1 MPQRVEVALDRVSG
15 AQVEHRDNDIREHV
29 AGRRDSTAGAS
40 PVGANGYSQLMRQDA
55 GEIEE
60 HLRAASDAILL
71 LLTEIGQ
78 LEQHKRHIPPG
89 EDRFDEVARSV
100 RAVAQ
105 SLAEFTKYQERWGE
119 VATADRDD
127 LATIEQSANAQSLA
141 AILER
146 WRAVERQLD
155 SLQPGT
161 PEAIR
166 LFAEFER
173 IRAEYMAAFRAMSEA

>member
-1 MPQRVEVALDRVSG
+1 
-15 AQVEHRDNDIREHV
+15 
-29 AGRRDSTAGAS
+29 
-40 PVGANGYSQLMRQDA
+40 MRQDA
-55 GEIEE
+55 EEIQE

-78 LEQHKRHIPPG
+78 LEQYKRQIPPG

-100 RAVAQ
+100 RVVAQ
-105 SLAEFTKYQERWGE
+105 SLAEFTEHQETWAGI
-119 VATADRDD
+119 ATADRHD
-127 LATIEQSANAQSLA
+127 LATIEQSAHAEPLA
-141 AILER
+141 AILDR

-155 SLQPGT
+155 GLQPGT

-173 IRAEYMAAFRAMSEA
+173 IRAEYMTAFRMISEASAPADE

>member
-1 MPQRVEVALDRVSG
+1 
-15 AQVEHRDNDIREHV
+15 
-29 AGRRDSTAGAS
+29 
-40 PVGANGYSQLMRQDA
+40 MRQDA

-100 RAVAQ
+100 RAAAQ
-105 SLAEFTKYQERWGE
+105 SLAEFTKYQETWAG

-173 IRAEYMAAFRAMSEA
+173 IRAEYMAAFRTMSEASAPAAAESDPQGRDPR

>member
-1 MPQRVEVALDRVSG
+1 MS
-15 AQVEHRDNDIREHV
+15 
-29 AGRRDSTAGAS
+29 
-40 PVGANGYSQLMRQDA
+40 QDA

-78 LEQHKRHIPPG
+78 LEQHKRRVPPG

-105 SLAEFTKYQERWGE
+105 ALAEFTEQQELWAG

-127 LATIEQSANAQSLA
+127 LATIEQSQNAPSLA

-155 SLQPGT
+155 GLQPGT
-161 PEAIR
+161 PEAVR
-166 LFAEFER
+166 LFADFER
-173 IRAEYMAAFRAMSEA
+173 IRAEYMAAFHAISEASVAAENEDEPRGRDSR

>member
-1 MPQRVEVALDRVSG
+1 MV
-15 AQVEHRDNDIREHV
+15 
-29 AGRRDSTAGAS
+29 DS
-40 PVGANGYSQLMRQDA
+40 NGYSHLMRQNA
-55 GEIEE
+55 REIEE

-100 RAVAQ
+100 RAAAR
-105 SLAEFTKYQERWGE
+105 SLAEFTERQEAWAGI
-119 VATADRDD
+119 ATADRDD

-166 LFAEFER
+166 LFGDFER
-173 IRAEYMAAFRAMSEA
+173 IRAEYMTAFGTISEASAAAGDEGDPRGLDPR

>member
-1 MPQRVEVALDRVSG
+1 ME
-15 AQVEHRDNDIREHV
+15 
-29 AGRRDSTAGAS
+29 
-40 PVGANGYSQLMRQDA
+40 QDA
-55 GEIEE
+55 GEIEQ

-78 LEQHKRHIPPG
+78 LEQQKRNIPPG

-100 RAVAQ
+100 RALAQ
-105 SLAEFTKYQERWGE
+105 SLATFTEHQESWAGI
-119 VATADRDD
+119 ATADRHD
-127 LATIEQSANAQSLA
+127 LATIEQSANAESLA

-155 SLQPGT
+155 GLQPGT

-166 LFAEFER
+166 LSAEFER
-173 IRAEYMAAFRAMSEA
+173 IRAEYMTAFRAISEGTGSAGDEGDPRGRDPR